1 MTLAVANTPA
11 STEAPSCDFDGHVSD
26 WLNIVAISLKLIG
39 NVFVESVS
47 LNMLISILADEF
59 EHESKGGLVFTHHS
73 QHRQICL
80 NIDSMQKTDVFGASE
95 NLLIFHCE
103 QPVVQHL

>member
-11 STEAPSCDFDGHVSD
+11 LTEAPSCDFDGHVSD

-59 EHESKGGLVFTHHS
+59 EHESKRRARFHSPFT
-73 QHRQICL
+73 
-80 NIDSMQKTDVFGASE
+80 ASSNMLE
-95 NLLIFHCE
+95 YRFNAE
-103 QPVVQHL
+103 D